1 MVASDIRLRAAQ
13 PADLAAV
20 DALFA
25 HSYARLLRAD
35 YPPSVLVTA
44 VPLLARAQPALL
56 ASGRY
61 WLAEGRGGILGA
73 GGWSLR
79 GPGRGEI
86 RHLVTHASRLR
97 EGIGTAILGRVIDQ
111 AREAGVARLDCLA
124 TRTAVPFYE
133 SLGFRGLGEV
143 EVPRRPGIAFPAVR
157 MVLEPE

>member
-1 MVASDIRLRAAQ
+1 MVASDIRLRPAR

-61 WLAEGRGGILGA
+61 WLAEGQDGILGA

-79 GPGRGEI
+79 APGQGEI
-86 RHLVTHASRLR
+86 RHLVTHASRIR
-97 EGIGTAILGRVIDQ
+97 EGIGTAILRRVIDQ
-111 AREAGVARLDCLA
+111 AREAGVTRLDCLA

-133 SLGFRGLGEV
+133 SVGFRRLGEV
-143 EVPRRPGIAFPAVR
+143 EVPLRPGIGFPAVR
-157 MVLEPE
+157 MVLGAE